1 MSVSNNRIIFSPA
14 TGITVIS
21 LLLSSCGFFG
31 GDERP
36 VYQGAE
42 YYKNLEVPPELTTPD
57 TADELKI
64 PKPSEGAQQRFR
76 DNNKLETVITPEF
89 DGVRMVSFAGNSWLE
104 VDNDVE
110 YVWPRLLEFWQREG
124 IELVQVRPL
133 LGFVE
138 TEWTE
143 RQSADASFFKSLFQR
158 FEPDQKDKFRS
169 RVERFDDGKKTR
181 IYITHSKIERIVS
194 GEDSDE
200 FIWVSKPSDLE
211 TEREVISRMALY
223 AGLNKEQSTALL
235 ENYRAYSPLVKKEPS
250 NTTALTMKG
259 SMDFVWHRAMRA
271 LDRMEMQDIRQEP
284 ANNAIYFTVGKVS
297 DKALEIEEDELSKSS
312 WLMQLFTDG
321 DETDLANDKSR
332 QYRLEFTELAQQ
344 ARIRIEVKDAKDT
357 QVTDENGDTSGTA
370 LAEQIRNLLA
380 DRLE

>member
-14 TGITVIS
+14 TGITVVS

-138 TEWTE
+138 TAWVE
-143 RQSADASFFKSLFQR
+143 RLSADASFFKALFQR
-158 FEPDQKDKFRS
+158 LEPSQKDKFRA

-181 IYITHSKIERIVS
+181 IYITHSKIERVVS
-194 GEDSDE
+194 GEDSDT

-235 ENYRAYSPLVKKEPS
+235 ENYRAYSPLVKKERS
-250 NTTALTMKG
+250 NSTALTMKG

-284 ANNAIYFTVGKVS
+284 ANNAIYFTVGKIS
-297 DKALEIEEDELSKSS
+297 DKELDIEEDELSQSS
-312 WLMQLFTDG
+312 WIMQLFTEV

-332 QYRLEFTELAQQ
+332 QYRLEFTELEQQ
-344 ARIRIEVKDAKDT
+344 ARIRVVVKDARGT
-357 QVTDENGDTSGTA
+357 QTTDEDGITSGTA
-370 LAEQIRNLLA
+370 LAEQLRDLLA

>member
-235 ENYRAYSPLVKKEPS
+235 ENYRSYSPLVKMEPS

-357 QVTDENGDTSGTA
+357 QVTDEDGDTSGTA
-370 LAEQIRNLLA
+370 LAEQLRNLLA
-380 DRLE
+380 ERLE

>member
-1 MSVSNNRIIFSPA
+1 MSVTNNRTIFSPA
-14 TGITVIS
+14 AGITVVS

-42 YYKNLEVPPELTTPD
+42 YYKNLEVPPELTAPD
-57 TADELKI
+57 TTDELKI
-64 PKPSEGAQQRFR
+64 PTPSEGAQQQFR

-89 DGVRMVSFAGNSWLE
+89 DGVRMVNYAGNSWLE

-110 YVWPRLLEFWQREG
+110 YVWPRLLDFWQREG
-124 IELVQVRPL
+124 VELVQVRPS

-143 RQSADASFFKSLFQR
+143 RLSADASFFKSLFQR
-158 FEPDQKDKFRS
+158 LEPDQKDKFRT

-181 IYITHSKIERIVS
+181 IYITHAKIERIVS

-200 FIWVSKPSDLE
+200 FIWVSQPSDLE

-235 ENYRAYSPLVKKEPS
+235 ANYRAYSPLVKKESS

-284 ANNAIYFTVGKVS
+284 ANNTIFFTVGKVS
-297 DKALEIEEDELSKSS
+297 DKELEIEEDKLSKSS
-312 WLMQLFTDG
+312 WLMQLFTDV
-321 DETDLANDKSR
+321 DETNIASDKSR
-332 QYRLEFTELAQQ
+332 KYRLKFTELEQE
-344 ARIRIEVKDAKDT
+344 ARISIEVKDVKGT
-357 QVTDENGDTSGTA
+357 QTIDEEGDTSGTA
-370 LAEQIRNLLA
+370 LAEQLRNLLA